1 MSWRPTAWACSRRA
15 FKCSRPPGHC
25 GTRETRPHHRWL
37 VAGGSSTDPADLAPC
52 RSVLRASRAA
62 CAHWAICIGGLRA
75 GAARVRPG
83 ARAESRSAMATVPT
97 LASGRCGVV

>member
-25 GTRETRPHHRWL
+25 GTREATAPSSLACCWGVEHR
-37 VAGGSSTDPADLAPC
+37 SADLAPC